1 MKILGRVILLCSV
14 LIPTCVSI
22 NAQNIS
28 LSFSLIGKLKNES
41 DSLAPYLKI
50 QYNNESDQNYYFPAV
65 VSSDAFIP
73 RFSTFISRYHASY
86 ELDTTIR
93 SALFEK
99 KMFRGDTYILTLDY
113 QQTKSQQAW
122 FFISDTEEES
132 EIPIINHYLFVYYN
146 SLDGTGDGDVF
157 YSNGAERY
165 EEDLHNSPALV
176 YLKAGESFS
185 QLISLRALKDAGINF
200 SVSLASPVPP
210 DTVRTGSRAND
221 TRKLPP
227 TVDNFKL
234 YTDIIKSNSIKID
247 FSNVKFTPR
256 SR

>member
-1 MKILGRVILLCSV
+1 MKRFLERVFLLFSV
-14 LIPTCVSI
+14 LISTCASMG
-22 NAQNIS
+22 AQGVS
-28 LSFSLIGKLKNES
+28 LSFSLVEHPEDEA

-50 QYNNESDQNYYFPAV
+50 QYHNESDQNYYFPAV

-99 KMFRGDTYILTLDY
+99 KLFRGDTYILTLDY

-146 SLDGTGDGDVF
+146 SLTGTGDGEGF
-157 YSNGAERY
+157 YSNGAEQY
-165 EEDLHNSPALV
+165 KEDLHNSPALI

-185 QLISLRALKDAGINF
+185 QLICLRALKDAGINF

-210 DTVRTGSRAND
+210 DTVRTGSRADD

-247 FSNVKFTPR
+247 FSPMP
-256 SR
+256 